1 MTEKILE
8 MLNTEEVLDELS
20 DFIITKKITPLANN
34 ILKTK
39 IKPLLGTKLPKHIT
53 DEDVLSFISKY
64 AWYADYINEYVRLFD
79 LLFDCQD
86 LNYLVDIGEEVGTQM
101 TEDGIFR
108 SYQEE
113 FEETI
118 EDLLETLCED
128 Y

>member
-39 IKPLLGTKLPKHIT
+39 INPLLGTKLPKHIT
-53 DEDVLSFISKY
+53 DEDVLSFINRY
-64 AWYADYINEYVRLFD
+64 AWYTNYINEYVRLFD